1 MKHNVIEMGA
11 ILARLV
17 GLMAGALI
25 SIKLI
30 FFFFFAQGCLSYD
43 VTAATSM
50 YGGHIGFR
58 CSLN

>member
-25 SIKLI
+25 CIKLI
-30 FFFFFAQGCLSYD
+30 LFKFFLHKAVLVMTSQRPHQCKVAILSLD
-43 VTAATSM
+43 VT
-50 YGGHIGFR
+50 
-58 CSLN
+58 

>member
-30 FFFFFAQGCLSYD
+30 FLFFFLHKTVLAMTSRPPHQCTVAILALD
-43 VTAATSM
+43 VT
-50 YGGHIGFR
+50 
-58 CSLN
+58 

>member
-30 FFFFFAQGCLSYD
+30 FLFFLHKAVL
-43 VTAATSM
+43 VMTSRRP
-50 YGGHIGFR
+50 HQCTVAI
-58 CSLN
+58 LALDIP

>member
-30 FFFFFAQGCLSYD
+30 FLFFFAQDCLSLTSRPPHQCTVAILALD
-43 VTAATSM
+43 VT
-50 YGGHIGFR
+50 
-58 CSLN
+58 